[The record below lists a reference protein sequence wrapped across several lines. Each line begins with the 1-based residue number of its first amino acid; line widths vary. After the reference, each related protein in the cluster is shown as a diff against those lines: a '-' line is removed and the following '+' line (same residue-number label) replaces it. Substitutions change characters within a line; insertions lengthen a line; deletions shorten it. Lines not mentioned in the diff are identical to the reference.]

1 MFETL
6 MQAAAGF
13 LPNLRWWGGGYYGGP
28 GYGMMGWYSP
38 FWMIFHGLFWIVV
51 IALVIWAVVRLSKSR
66 TIGGAGTPLDILKRR
81 LASGE
86 VTAEEFAKIK
96 KALDDKR

>member
-6 MQAAAGF
+6 MQSATYF
-13 LPNLRWWGGGYYGGP
+13 LPALRWWGGGYYGGP

-38 FWMIFHGLFWIVV
+38 FWMILHGLFWIVV
-51 IALVIWAVVRLSKSR
+51 LVVIIWAIVRLTRSK
-66 TIGGAGTPLDILKRR
+66 TMAHTGTPLDILKRR

-86 VTAEEFAKIK
+86 ISAEEFAKIK
-96 KALDDKR
+96 KTLDDKK